1 MEDSKLTEDDFSLV
15 VLSRVDPEKP
25 LPTDIYLKVDN
36 KFIKFRSKGDPIG
49 KDKYDLF
56 LAKGVKNIF
65 IPSDEIMEFLSW
77 VNELNE
83 GEETTF
89 VDQFGE
95 ENRGF
100 FKRSKDFK
108 EKVYDVYF
116 EEELNPEIVEN
127 LQTNVADF
135 VDEIKQNPI
144 TSQAIA
150 LMLNKNSSVADHSV
164 NVANLSVFIGMVLGH
179 GHQFILENLYM
190 GSLFHDYGKLK
201 IDPKILEN
209 QQNRLYSHAVQE
221 HPNAGVKMLR
231 KTEGIPTQVL
241 TIIQQHHEQFNGH
254 GFPKGIG
261 GDQIYELAQIV
272 SMANVFDNTMKEHKN
287 LPETER
293 FRRAIK
299 VIEHDNVKMWNP
311 KYIARVVEAFDLVV
325 SQRVKSA
332 S

>member
-1 MEDSKLTEDDFSLV
+1 MDESKLTDDDFSEV
-15 VLSRVDPEKP
+15 ILSRVDPEIP

-36 KFIKFRSKGDPIG
+36 KFIKFRAKGDPIG
-49 KDKYDLF
+49 KDKYELF
-56 LAKGVKNIF
+56 IAKGVKNIF
-65 IPSDEIMEFLSW
+65 IPAEEIMEFLEW
-77 VNELNE
+77 LNE
-83 GEETTF
+83 SNAQEETTF

-108 EKVYDVYF
+108 EKVYNVYF
-116 EEELNPEIVEN
+116 EEELNPNIVEN
-127 LQTNVADF
+127 LQENVSDF
-135 VDEIKQNPI
+135 VEDIKKNPI
-144 TSQAIA
+144 TTQAIA

-164 NVANLSVFIGMVLGH
+164 NVANLSVFIGMALGH

-209 QQNRLYSHAVQE
+209 NDNRMYSQAVQD
-221 HPNAGVKMLR
+221 HPLAGVKMLR

-254 GFPKGIG
+254 GFPSGLG
-261 GDQIYELAQIV
+261 GDEIYELAQIV
-272 SMANVFDNTMKEHKN
+272 SMANIFDNTITENKQLPTHERHK
-287 LPETER
+287 
-293 FRRAIK
+293 RAIK
-299 VIEHDNVKMWNP
+299 VLEFDKGKMWNP
-311 KYIARVVEAFDLVV
+311 KYIPRVVEALSLAF
-325 SQRVKSA
+325 QIRVKNA